1 MPSIHVFVGLGAAS
15 DHRLAET
22 AASVV
27 DGLSGNAA
35 FPAPPVSLVSL
46 LAVRSAFM
54 RAIADTS
61 AGVPGAAA
69 VKKEQRAALVEMLHQ
84 LSRYIEKECNNDT
97 GVVLGPG
104 LIGQT
109 SSPVPG
115 HPPGD
120 TTPVPRN
127 GTSEA

>member
-35 FPAPPVSLVSL
+35 FPAPPVSLDSL
-46 LAVRSAFM
+46 LAVRTAFM
-54 RAIADTS
+54 RAIGDTS

-104 LIGQT
+104 LIGPT
-109 SSPVPG
+109 SS
-115 HPPGD
+115 
-120 TTPVPRN
+120 PVPRN
-127 GTSEA
+127 GTGEP